1 MTTDSTGAQLLLD
14 AADALRHGSLAADIG
29 DNTGA
34 ALTVLREAAAAG
46 TLPDGAYLQLRIYE
60 QRLQSAQE
68 ALHRL
73 AAALR

>member
-1 MTTDSTGAQLLLD
+1 MTTDLPGEQLLLD
-14 AADALRHGSLAADIG
+14 AADALRHGSLAADIS

-34 ALTVLREAAAAG
+34 ALAVLQEAATAG

-60 QRLQSAQE
+60 QHLASAQE